1 MTLQGIDLSSN
12 NGSVNLN
19 KVSAPIVIS
28 KLTGGLDYFWNNN
41 LIDESLKAHKL
52 AGAYHF
58 EDEYHVHSKIK
69 EQAYYFFKHFK
80 PYLGKV
86 LPILDY
92 EVPLNDK
99 IFTQHDI
106 NRIDTFCREFKRLSG
121 VNCVV
126 YCSKSLIWNHVI
138 TDYLKQNNMFWFAQY
153 ADLKATGYQS
163 KPWTDNHVLDV
174 SVIGQQYTPNGRVNG
189 VNGAVDLSIFYI
201 TSANWKKSC

>member
-28 KLTGGLDYFWNNN
+28 KLTGGLDYFWKNN

-126 YCSKSLIWNHVI
+126 YCSKYWTYPNNKNEISTPFPLQIKRGLSPCVPLFPAKTSWSCRKQGQTLI
-138 TDYLKQNNMFWFAQY
+138 F
-153 ADLKATGYQS
+153 
-163 KPWTDNHVLDV
+163 
-174 SVIGQQYTPNGRVNG
+174 
-189 VNGAVDLSIFYI
+189 
-201 TSANWKKSC
+201 

>member
-1 MTLQGIDLSSN
+1 MSLQGIDLSSN
-12 NGSVNLN
+12 NGAVNLN
-19 KVSAPIVIS
+19 KVSAPIVIN
-28 KLTGGLDYFWNNN
+28 KLTGGLDYVWKNN
-41 LIDESLKAHKL
+41 LIDESLKHEKL
-52 AGAYHF
+52 TGAYHF

-69 EQAYYFFKHFK
+69 DQAYFFYKYYK
-80 PYLGKV
+80 KYAGKI

-126 YCSKSLIWNHVI
+126 YCSKSLVWDHVI
-138 TDYLKQNNMFWFAQY
+138 TDYLKHNNMFWIAQY
-153 ADLKATGYQS
+153 KDLKPTSYQS
-163 KPWTDNHVLDV
+163 NPWTDQNKLDV
-174 SVIGQQYTPNGRVNG
+174 NIIGQQYTPNGRVTG

-201 TSANWKKSC
+201 TSANWQKSC

>member
-1 MTLQGIDLSSN
+1 MSLQGIDLSSN
-12 NGSVNLN
+12 NGAVNLN
-19 KVSAPIVIS
+19 KVSAPIVIN
-28 KLTGGLDYFWNNN
+28 KLTGGLDYVWKNN
-41 LIDESLKAHKL
+41 LIDECLKHKKL
-52 AGAYHF
+52 TGAYHF

-69 EQAYYFFKHFK
+69 DQAYFFYKQYK
-80 PYLGKV
+80 KYAGKI

-126 YCSKSLIWNHVI
+126 YCSKSLVWNHVI
-138 TDYLKQNNMFWFAQY
+138 TSYLKNNNMFWIAQY
-153 ADLKATGYQS
+153 KDLKPTSYQS
-163 KPWTDNHVLDV
+163 NPWTDQNKLDV
-174 SVIGQQYTPNGRVNG
+174 NIIGQQYTPNGRVNG

-201 TSANWKKSC
+201 TSANWRKSC